1 MFPNFLNFWQTL
13 AVDGTLSWFARY
25 LRRKRGNLMYC
36 PPVLREDRPEV
47 QHALIRSHPLGLLIS
62 HGSSGLLANL
72 LPFVLKT
79 GDSKHGVLQA
89 HMARANP
96 QWRELDNQPV
106 LVVFRGPDAYVSPT
120 LYTTKNE
127 TGKVVPTWNYVMV
140 QARGTAKLRDE
151 VAWLTPQLNA
161 LTAEREATRAEPWS
175 VSDAPAD
182 FIETQKRAI
191 VGLEIEI
198 ARLEGKWKVSQ
209 NQPEANRRS
218 VAAGFDM
225 DERTREMAELVRI
238 YGKLE

>member
-1 MFPNFLNFWQTL
+1 
-13 AVDGTLSWFARY
+13 
-25 LRRKRGNLMYC
+25 MYC
-36 PPVLREDRPEV
+36 PALFREDRPEA
-47 QHALIRSHPLGLLIS
+47 QHAFIRSHPLGLLIS

-79 GDSKHGVLQA
+79 GDSTRGVLQA

-106 LVVFRGPDAYVSPT
+106 LVVFRGTDAYVSPT
-120 LYTTKNE
+120 LYATKKE

-140 QARGTAKLRDE
+140 QARGKAKLRDE
-151 VAWLTPQLNA
+151 SAWLTPQLKT

-175 VSDAPAD
+175 INDAPAE
-182 FIETQKRAI
+182 FIEAQKRAI
-191 VGLEIEI
+191 VGIEIEI
-198 ARLEGKWKVSQ
+198 SGLEGKWKVSQ

-218 VAAGFDM
+218 VVAGFGM
-225 DERTREMAELVRI
+225 DERTREMAELVRT

>member
-1 MFPNFLNFWQTL
+1 
-13 AVDGTLSWFARY
+13 
-25 LRRKRGNLMYC
+25 MYC
-36 PPVLREDRPEV
+36 PALFREDRPEV
-47 QHALIRSHPLGLLIS
+47 QHAFIRSHPLGLLIS
-62 HGSSGLLANL
+62 HGAGGLLANL

-79 GDSKHGVLQA
+79 GGGTRGVLQA

-120 LYTTKNE
+120 LYTTKYE

-140 QARGTAKLRDE
+140 QARGIAKLRDDS
-151 VAWLTPQLNA
+151 AWLTPQLNA

-175 VSDAPAD
+175 VTDAPAD
-182 FIETQKRAI
+182 FIAAQKRAI
-191 VGLEIEI
+191 VGIEIEI
-198 ARLEGKWKVSQ
+198 AGIEGKWKLSQ

-218 VAAGFDM
+218 VVAGFDN
-225 DERTREMAELVRI
+225 DERTQEMAELVRI

>member
-1 MFPNFLNFWQTL
+1 
-13 AVDGTLSWFARY
+13 
-25 LRRKRGNLMYC
+25 MYQ
-36 PPVLREDRPEV
+36 PAHFREDRLDV
-47 QHALIRSHPLGLLIS
+47 QHRFIDNNPLGHLVSWGATGLI
-62 HGSSGLLANL
+62 ANP
-72 LPFVLKT
+72 LPFFVVAAASPLGT
-79 GDSKHGVLQA
+79 LRA
-89 HMARANP
+89 HLARANP
-96 QWRELDNQPV
+96 QWQQLDSRQDA
-106 LVVFRGPDAYVSPT
+106 LVIFQGVNCYITPSWYE
-120 LYTTKNE
+120 TKQE